1 MKMKC
6 MDKKYYTAKE
16 LAKKFDINIQTVYSR
31 FRSPYAKKRW
41 GVTVVPRVD
50 GSYQKVVGE
59 DNLFKWFVE
68 TNNYVGRPINAD

>member
-1 MKMKC
+1 

-68 TNNYVGRPINAD
+68 TNNYVGRPINPD